1 MSMQSE
7 SKESALLFKITTFFF
22 VIYLMSEMIKNE
34 KKDKNT
40 FLNLHFI
47 SWKKVPSLIDESIFV
62 LHCIEIMRI
71 CPR

>member
-34 KKDKNT
+34 KKIKIL
-40 FLNLHFI
+40 F
-47 SWKKVPSLIDESIFV
+47 
-62 LHCIEIMRI
+62 
-71 CPR
+71 